1 MAGGNNSSNMD
12 QIAAEL
18 ARAAAEAARQ
28 ARILV
33 LNQQITRKNQELTI
47 VSQQIAS
54 LSSEQGNLENYLS
67 DWNTQKAAY
76 SANETVSEV
85 VIVNVFE
92 GRCADAIKEELT
104 ACVEEM
110 DKTYS
115 SVTTLQGNVGMQINK
130 LQLRVNTINEELRNL
145 RLELSCL

>member
-54 LSSEQGNLENYLS
+54 LSSEQGNLGNYLS